1 MWNFIIK
8 RELNKTIIDINQK
21 KIPRPIAKNKLDD
34 LIKLTKNN
42 VQKGQ
47 KRKLKNNIF
56 RVKKQFKI

>member
-21 KIPRPIAKNKLDD
+21 KISRPIAKNKLDD